1 MWTKTPGCTGSRQR
15 LWWSN
20 PSRDRTTLL
29 APDRRNEQAGEQHVF
44 EAPNILFAAA
54 GLAVFTAAV
63 LPKLLRNMPFSMP
76 MVFLGAG
83 MAAFALIPTLPN
95 PDPLA
100 HGDFALHLSEIC
112 VIVSL
117 MGAGLALDRP
127 FGRSNWSTTWRLL
140 GVAMPLCIVLLTV
153 LGMGFLGLGLGAA
166 LLVASSLAPTDP
178 VLASEV
184 QVGEPA
190 DNDDDAN
197 QEDEVRFG
205 LTSEAGLN
213 DGLAFPFVYLAI
225 AISIAGPD
233 PAGWFPEW
241 FGVDVLWRL
250 AIGLLL
256 GFLTGKLLARLFFS
270 ARKESLRLSNHSEG
284 FVALA
289 ATFLA
294 YGLTEMVEGYGFIA
308 VFVCAVTI
316 RAAEHTHGYHRVLHS
331 YVEQLER
338 LLTVVILV
346 LLGGA
351 IARGLLA
358 GMGLAEVLV
367 ALVFLLLVRPL
378 AGWLGL
384 LGGKTG
390 PRERIALSFFGIR
403 GIGSLYYLSY
413 ALGKGE
419 FPDQAEWLWGFV
431 GLVVAM
437 SIVIHGATT
446 SPLMNRLDRLRE
458 KKARAVSGDEG
469 LAPNT
474 PV

>member
-1 MWTKTPGCTGSRQR
+1 M
-15 LWWSN
+15 
-20 PSRDRTTLL
+20 
-29 APDRRNEQAGEQHVF
+29 F
-44 EAPNILFAAA
+44 EAPDILFAAA
-54 GLAVFTAAV
+54 GLAVFVAAV
-63 LPKLLRNMPFSMP
+63 LPKLLRDMPLSMP

-83 MAAFALIPTLPN
+83 MGAFALIPSLPN
-95 PDPLA
+95 PNPVEHSNFVMHLA
-100 HGDFALHLSEIC
+100 EIC
-112 VIVSL
+112 VIISL

-127 FGRSNWSTTWRLL
+127 VGRKRWSTTWRLL
-140 GVAMPLCIVLLTV
+140 GIAMPLCILGLTL
-153 LGMGFLGLGLGAA
+153 LGMWFLGLGLGAA

-190 DNDDDAN
+190 DQDEHADK
-197 QEDEVRFG
+197 EDEVRFG

-225 AISIAGPD
+225 AISVAGANPS
-233 PAGWFPEW
+233 AWFGEW
-241 FGVDVLWRL
+241 FGLDVLWRL
-250 AIGLLL
+250 AVGLLV
-256 GFLTGKLLARLFFS
+256 GFLTGKVLARLFFS
-270 ARKESLRLSNHSEG
+270 ARADSLRLSNHSEG

-294 YGLTEMVEGYGFIA
+294 YGLTDMVEGYGFIA

-316 RAAEHTHGYHRVLHS
+316 RAAERTHGYHRVLHS

-358 GMGLAEVLV
+358 GVGPAEVLV
-367 ALVFLLLVRPL
+367 ALAFLLVVRPL

-390 PRERIALSFFGIR
+390 PRERVALSFFGIR
-403 GIGSLYYLSY
+403 GIGSLYYLAF
-413 ALGKGE
+413 ALGEGH
-419 FPDQAEWLWGFV
+419 FTDQAHWLWSFI
-431 GLVVAM
+431 GLVVAL

-446 SPLMNRLDRLRE
+446 SPLMNRLDRLRQ
-458 KKARAVSGDEG
+458 KKALAVSGDEG

>member
-1 MWTKTPGCTGSRQR
+1 M
-15 LWWSN
+15 
-20 PSRDRTTLL
+20 
-29 APDRRNEQAGEQHVF
+29 F
-44 EAPNILFAAA
+44 EAPSILFAAA
-54 GLAVFTAAV
+54 GAAVFVAAI
-63 LPKLLRNMPFSMP
+63 LPKILLNVPFSMP

-83 MAAFALIPTLPN
+83 MVAFALIPTLPD
-95 PDPLA
+95 PDPVL
-100 HGDFALHLSEIC
+100 HGDFTTHLAEIC
-112 VIVSL
+112 VIISL
-117 MGAGLALDRP
+117 MGAGLAIDRP
-127 FGRSNWSTTWRLL
+127 FGRTNWATTWRLL
-140 GVAMPLCIVLLTV
+140 AIAMPLCIVVLTLLG
-153 LGMGFLGLGLGAA
+153 LWFLGLGLGAA

-190 DNDDDAN
+190 DEPDDADK
-197 QEDEVRFG
+197 EDEVRFG

-225 AISIAGPD
+225 AISIAGASPSEWL
-233 PAGWFPEW
+233 PAWLGI
-241 FGVDVLWRL
+241 DVVWRL
-250 AIGLLL
+250 TIGVVL
-256 GFLTGKLLARLFFS
+256 GWGIGKLLALLFFT
-270 ARKESLRLSNHSEG
+270 ARKESIRLSNHSEG

-294 YGLTEMVEGYGFIA
+294 YGLTEMIEGYGFIA

-338 LLTVVILV
+338 LMTVVILI

-358 GMGLAEVLV
+358 DVGWPEVFV
-367 ALVFLLLVRPL
+367 ALAFLLLVRPL
-378 AGWLGL
+378 AGWVGL

-413 ALGKGE
+413 ALGKGQ
-419 FPDQAEWLWGFV
+419 FAGQAEELWGIV
-431 GLVVAM
+431 GLVVAL

-458 KKARAVSGDEG
+458 RRALAESGDEG
-469 LAPNT
+469 KAPNT

>member
-1 MWTKTPGCTGSRQR
+1 M
-15 LWWSN
+15 
-20 PSRDRTTLL
+20 
-29 APDRRNEQAGEQHVF
+29 F
-44 EAPNILFAAA
+44 EAPDILFAAA
-54 GLAVFTAAV
+54 GVAVFVAAV
-63 LPKLLRNMPFSMP
+63 LPKLLRDMPLSMP

-83 MAAFALIPTLPN
+83 MAAFALIPSLPN
-95 PDPLA
+95 PDPTEHGNFVMHLA
-100 HGDFALHLSEIC
+100 EIC

-127 FGRSNWSTTWRLL
+127 VGRRRWGTTWRLL
-140 GVAMPLCIVLLTV
+140 GIAMPLCILGLTL
-153 LGMGFLGLGLGAA
+153 LGMWLLGLGLGAA
-166 LLVASSLAPTDP
+166 LLVASALAPTDP

-190 DNDDDAN
+190 DHDEDADK
-197 QEDEVRFG
+197 EDEVRFG

-225 AISIAGPD
+225 AISVAGGSSSGWF
-233 PAGWFPEW
+233 AGWL
-241 FGVDVLWRL
+241 GLDVVWRL
-250 AIGLLL
+250 ALGLLV
-256 GFLTGKLLARLFFS
+256 GFLTGKLLAMLFFS
-270 ARKESLRLSNHSEG
+270 ARRESLRLSNHSEG
-284 FVALA
+284 FVALS

-294 YGLTEMVEGYGFIA
+294 YGLTEMVEGYGFVA
-308 VFVCAVTI
+308 VFVCALTI
-316 RAAEHTHGYHRVLHS
+316 RAAERTHGYHRVLHS

-358 GMGLAEVLV
+358 GVGPAELLV
-367 ALVFLLLVRPL
+367 ALAFLLVVRPL
-378 AGWLGL
+378 AGWVGL
-384 LGGKTG
+384 LGGRTG

-403 GIGSLYYLSY
+403 GIGSLYYLAF
-413 ALGKGE
+413 ALDEGH
-419 FPDQAEWLWGFV
+419 FADQGQWLWSFV
-431 GLVVAM
+431 GLVVAL

-446 SPLMNRLDRLRE
+446 SPLMNRLDRLRQ
-458 KKARAVSGDEG
+458 KKAIAVSGDEG

>member
-1 MWTKTPGCTGSRQR
+1 
-15 LWWSN
+15 
-20 PSRDRTTLL
+20 
-29 APDRRNEQAGEQHVF
+29 
-44 EAPNILFAAA
+44 
-54 GLAVFTAAV
+54 
-63 LPKLLRNMPFSMP
+63 
-76 MVFLGAG
+76 
-83 MAAFALIPTLPN
+83 
-95 PDPLA
+95 
-100 HGDFALHLSEIC
+100 
-112 VIVSL
+112 
-117 MGAGLALDRP
+117 
-127 FGRSNWSTTWRLL
+127 
-140 GVAMPLCIVLLTV
+140 
-153 LGMGFLGLGLGAA
+153 
-166 LLVASSLAPTDP
+166 VASSLAPTDP

-190 DNDDDAN
+190 DHDEAAN
-197 QEDEVRFG
+197 KEDEVRFG

-225 AISIAGPD
+225 AISIAGSSPS
-233 PAGWFPEW
+233 AWFPEW

-250 AIGLLL
+250 AVGLLL
-256 GFLTGKLLARLFFS
+256 GFLTGKVLARLFFS
-270 ARKESLRLSNHSEG
+270 ARAESLRLSIHSEG

-294 YGLTEMVEGYGFIA
+294 YGVTEMVEGYGFIA

-316 RAAEHTHGYHRVLHS
+316 RAAERTHGYHRVLHS

-351 IARGLLA
+351 IARGLLE
-358 GMGLAEVLV
+358 GIGWAEVLV
-367 ALVFLLLVRPL
+367 ALAFLLVVRPL

-413 ALGKGE
+413 ALGKGK
-419 FPDQAEWLWGFV
+419 FADQAEWLWAFV
-431 GLVVAM
+431 GLVVAL

>member
-1 MWTKTPGCTGSRQR
+1 M
-15 LWWSN
+15 
-20 PSRDRTTLL
+20 
-29 APDRRNEQAGEQHVF
+29 F
-44 EAPNILFAAA
+44 EAPSILFAAA
-54 GLAVFTAAV
+54 GVAVFIAAV

-83 MAAFALIPTLPN
+83 MAAFALIPTLPD
-95 PDPLA
+95 PDPVA
-100 HGDFALHLSEIC
+100 HGDFILHLAEIC
-112 VIVSL
+112 VIISL

-127 FGRSNWSTTWRLL
+127 VDRRGWSTTWRLL
-140 GVAMPLCIVLLTV
+140 GIAMPLCIVGLTLLG
-153 LGMGFLGLGLGAA
+153 LWFLGLGLGAA

-190 DNDDDAN
+190 DDEEGTAR
-197 QEDEVRFG
+197 EDEVRFG

-225 AISIAGPD
+225 AISIAGSSPS
-233 PAGWFPEW
+233 AWFPEW
-241 FGVDVLWRL
+241 FGLDVLWRL
-250 AIGLLL
+250 AVGLLG
-256 GFLTGKLLARLFFS
+256 GFLTGKVLARMFFS
-270 ARKESLRLSNHSEG
+270 ARTESLRLSNHSEG

-308 VFVCAVTI
+308 VFVCALTI
-316 RAAEHTHGYHRVLHS
+316 RAAERTHGYHRVLHS

-351 IARGLLA
+351 IARGMLDSI
-358 GMGLAEVLV
+358 GWPEVLI
-367 ALVFLLLVRPL
+367 ALAFLLVVRPL

-403 GIGSLYYLSY
+403 GIGSLYYLAY
-413 ALGKGE
+413 ALSKGQFGGQE
-419 FPDQAEWLWGFV
+419 ERLWAFI
-431 GLVVAM
+431 GLVVAL

>member
-1 MWTKTPGCTGSRQR
+1 M
-15 LWWSN
+15 
-20 PSRDRTTLL
+20 
-29 APDRRNEQAGEQHVF
+29 F
-44 EAPNILFAAA
+44 EAPSILFAAA
-54 GLAVFTAAV
+54 GLAVFVAAV
-63 LPKLLRNMPFSMP
+63 LPKLLRNIPFSTP
-76 MVFLGAG
+76 MVFLAAG
-83 MAAFALIPTLPN
+83 MAAFALIPSLPDPN
-95 PDPLA
+95 PVR
-100 HGDFALHLSEIC
+100 HGEFVLHLAEVC
-112 VIVSL
+112 VIISL

-127 FGRSNWSTTWRLL
+127 VGRRTWSTTWRLL
-140 GVAMPLCIVLLTV
+140 GIAMPLCIAGLAF
-153 LGMGFLGLGLGAA
+153 LGLWFLGLGLGAA
-166 LLVASSLAPTDP
+166 LLLGASLAPTDP

-190 DNDDDAN
+190 DADAGTDK
-197 QEDEVRFG
+197 EDEVRFG

-225 AISIAGPD
+225 AISVAGASPS
-233 PAGWFPEW
+233 AWFPEW
-241 FGVDVLWRL
+241 VGLDLFWRL
-250 AIGLLL
+250 AVGLLV
-256 GFLTGKLLARLFFS
+256 GFLTGKVLARLFFS
-270 ARKESLRLSNHSEG
+270 ARAESLRLSEHSEG

-294 YGLTEMVEGYGFIA
+294 YGLTEMVEGYGFVA

-316 RAAEHTHGYHRVLHS
+316 RAAERTHGYHRVLHS

-358 GMGLAEVLV
+358 GIGWAEVLV
-367 ALVFLLLVRPL
+367 ALAFLLLVRPL

-384 LGGKTG
+384 ARGKTG

-403 GIGSLYYLSY
+403 GIGSLYYLAF
-413 ALGKGE
+413 ALGEGHFE
-419 FPDQAEWLWGFV
+419 GQAQRLWAFV

-446 SPLMNRLDRLRE
+446 TPLMNRLDRLRAR
-458 KKARAVSGDEG
+458 KARTMSGDEG

>member
-1 MWTKTPGCTGSRQR
+1 M
-15 LWWSN
+15 
-20 PSRDRTTLL
+20 
-29 APDRRNEQAGEQHVF
+29 F
-44 EAPNILFAAA
+44 EGPNILFAAA
-54 GLAVFTAAV
+54 GLAVFVAAI
-63 LPKLLRNMPFSMP
+63 LPKALRNMPFSMP

-83 MAAFALIPTLPN
+83 MAAFALIPTLPS
-95 PDPLA
+95 PDPIA
-100 HGDFALHLSEIC
+100 HNEFVLHLAEIC

-127 FGRSNWSTTWRLL
+127 VGRKRWATTWRLL
-140 GVAMPLCIVLLTV
+140 GIAMPLCIVGLTLLG
-153 LGMGFLGLGLGAA
+153 LWFLGLGLGAA
-166 LLVASSLAPTDP
+166 LLVAASLAPTDP

-190 DNDDDAN
+190 DHDDEADK
-197 QEDEVRFG
+197 EDEVRFG

-225 AISIAGPD
+225 IISVVGSQPSE
-233 PAGWFPEW
+233 WFPEW
-241 FGVDVLWRL
+241 FGVDVVWRL
-250 AIGLLL
+250 TVGLLA

-270 ARKESLRLSNHSEG
+270 AKADSLRLSNHSEG

-294 YGLTEMVEGYGFIA
+294 YGLTELAEGYGFIA

-316 RAAEHTHGYHRVLHS
+316 RAAEHSHGYHRVLHS

-358 GMGLAEVLV
+358 GVGLAEVLV
-367 ALVFLLLVRPL
+367 ALAFLLVVRPV

-403 GIGSLYYLSY
+403 GIGSLYYLAY
-413 ALGKGE
+413 ALAEGQFGG
-419 FPDQAEWLWGFV
+419 QARELWAFV
-431 GLVVAM
+431 GLVVAL

-458 KKARAVSGDEG
+458 RKARAVTGDEG

>member
-1 MWTKTPGCTGSRQR
+1 M
-15 LWWSN
+15 
-20 PSRDRTTLL
+20 
-29 APDRRNEQAGEQHVF
+29 F

-54 GLAVFTAAV
+54 GLAVFIAAV
-63 LPKLLRNMPFSMP
+63 LPKLLRDMPFSMP

-83 MAAFALIPTLPN
+83 MGAFALIPTLPD
-95 PDPLA
+95 PDPVA
-100 HGDFALHLSEIC
+100 HGDFVLHLAEVC
-112 VIVSL
+112 VIISL

-127 FGRSNWSTTWRLL
+127 VGRKRWSTTWRLL
-140 GVAMPLCIVLLTV
+140 GIAMPLCIIALTLLG
-153 LGMGFLGLGLGAA
+153 LWFLGLGLGAA

-190 DNDDDAN
+190 DHDEAAN
-197 QEDEVRFG
+197 KEDEVRFG

-225 AISIAGPD
+225 AISIAGSSPS
-233 PAGWFPEW
+233 AWFPEW

-250 AIGLLL
+250 AVGLLL
-256 GFLTGKLLARLFFS
+256 GFLTGKVLARLFFS
-270 ARKESLRLSNHSEG
+270 ARAESLRLSIHSEG

-294 YGLTEMVEGYGFIA
+294 YGVTEMIEGYGFIA

-316 RAAEHTHGYHRVLHS
+316 RAAERTHGYHRVLHS

-351 IARGLLA
+351 IARGLLE
-358 GMGLAEVLV
+358 GIGWTEVLV
-367 ALVFLLLVRPL
+367 ALAFLLVVRPL

-413 ALGKGE
+413 ALGKGK
-419 FPDQAEWLWGFV
+419 FADQAEWLWAFV
-431 GLVVAM
+431 GLVVAL

-446 SPLMNRLDRLRE
+446 SPLMNRLDKLRE

>member
-1 MWTKTPGCTGSRQR
+1 M
-15 LWWSN
+15 
-20 PSRDRTTLL
+20 
-29 APDRRNEQAGEQHVF
+29 F

-54 GLAVFTAAV
+54 GVAVFVAAV

-83 MAAFALIPTLPN
+83 MAAFALIPTLPD
-95 PDPLA
+95 PDPVA
-100 HGDFALHLSEIC
+100 HGDFVLHLAEIC
-112 VIVSL
+112 VIISL

-127 FGRSNWSTTWRLL
+127 VNRSGWATTWRLL
-140 GVAMPLCIVLLTV
+140 GIAMPLCILALTLLG
-153 LGMGFLGLGLGAA
+153 LWFLGLGLGAA

-190 DNDDDAN
+190 DDEEGTD

-225 AISIAGPD
+225 AISVAGSSPS
-233 PAGWFPEW
+233 AWFPEW
-241 FGVDVLWRL
+241 FGLDVLWRL
-250 AIGLLL
+250 AAGLLL
-256 GFLTGKLLARLFFS
+256 GFLTGKMLARLFFS
-270 ARKESLRLSNHSEG
+270 ARTESLRLSNHSEG

-294 YGLTEMVEGYGFIA
+294 YGVTEMVEGYGFIA

-316 RAAEHTHGYHRVLHS
+316 RAAERTHGYHRVLHS

-338 LLTVVILV
+338 LMTVVILV

-351 IARGLLA
+351 IARGLLVPI
-358 GMGLAEVLV
+358 GWPELLV
-367 ALVFLLLVRPL
+367 ALAFLLLVRPL

-403 GIGSLYYLSY
+403 GIGSVYYLAY
-413 ALGKGE
+413 ALGKGR
-419 FPDQAEWLWGFV
+419 FTDQAEWLWAFI
-431 GLVVAM
+431 GLVVAL

-446 SPLMNRLDRLRE
+446 SPLMNRLDRLRRR
-458 KKARAVSGDEG
+458 KARAVSGDEG
-469 LAPNT
+469 KAPTT